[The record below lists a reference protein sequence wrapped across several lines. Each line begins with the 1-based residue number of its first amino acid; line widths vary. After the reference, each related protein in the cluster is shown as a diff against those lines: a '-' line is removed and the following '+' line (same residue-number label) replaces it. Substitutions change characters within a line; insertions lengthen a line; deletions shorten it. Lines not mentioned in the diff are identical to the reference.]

1 MEIRSLPICLWNR
14 DHLEAPL
21 RTASLKTVKK
31 KLNVSLLLFCS
42 GFWLPGGLVELPC
55 KDTFSLETGAPPLPH
70 HFFLTPSST
79 TLCPAAARGNREGL
93 YWDFSSSSKSSLIR
107 VKFNHPVHAGGH
119 WKIPGEE
126 TSISCCFSV
135 SLPSSKAYRGSS
147 STFSSPVSKS

>member
-14 DHLEAPL
+14 DHPEALL

-31 KLNVSLLLFCS
+31 KLNASLLLFCF

-70 HFFLTPSST
+70 HFFKHLLP
-79 TLCPAAARGNREGL
+79 LCCAQQPLRGTAKACTGTFHLPASHPL
-93 YWDFSSSSKSSLIR
+93 FQVKS
-107 VKFNHPVHAGGH
+107 NNPVQTGGH

-126 TSISCCFSV
+126 TSISYCFSV